1 MASPQKYPNGAS
13 LDYEDLSLL
22 IVEDSL
28 DKEECLVVED
38 SMDKDNGEANAE
50 DDPYEV
56 NSHPS
61 GDKKEAESESK
72 KKHYFHLNESPD
84 EDDVVPMVDKD
95 DFDMNELPHTEW
107 KHGIENEEI
116 KKELHNILKIY
127 IDHLV

>member
-38 SMDKDNGEANAE
+38 SLDKNNGEANAE

-84 EDDVVPMVDKD
+84 EDDVVPMGSAGKPRADA
-95 DFDMNELPHTEW
+95 
-107 KHGIENEEI
+107 EI
-116 KKELHNILKIY
+116 HASTLLSPNPTHDPPI
-127 IDHLV
+127 